1 MKASIDRDLCIGC
14 EVCAD
19 TCPHVFRMNDDG
31 LAEVYV
37 NPVPA
42 EDEDAAKAA
51 ESNCPVNIITVE

>member
-1 MKASIDRDLCIGC
+1 MKATIDRDLCIGC

-19 TCPHVFRMNDDG
+19 TCPNVFRMNDDG

-37 NPVPA
+37 DTIAP
-42 EDEDAAKAA
+42 EDEDTAKAA

>member
-31 LAEVYV
+31 AGRSLRK
-37 NPVPA
+37 P
-42 EDEDAAKAA
+42 
-51 ESNCPVNIITVE
+51 CPYRGRRCGKSCRKQLPSKHYHR